1 MLRAIISKSFGESR
15 IRGKSGE
22 ENLKKKS
29 SPLTW
34 DSVGEEENLVAFI
47 AALEK
52 AEAWIFS
59 RIIESL
65 WWQVHFNFFFFYS
78 SII

>member
-15 IRGKSGE
+15 IRGKASE
-22 ENLKKKS
+22 ENGKK
-29 SPLTW
+29 TW
-34 DSVGEEENLVAFI
+34 HSVGDKEDHVAFL

-65 WWQVHFNFFFFYS
+65 WWQVP
-78 SII
+78 